1 MYVPAHFEEKRTE
14 VPHDLISGH
23 PFGILVTHCGD
34 GLDANHL
41 PFGLDRERG
50 PLGVLYA
57 HVARANPVWQTVTD
71 GDDALAVFEAGDAY
85 ISPGW
90 YPSKQAFHKQVPTW
104 NYMVAHAHGRIAV
117 HDDERIVRRI
127 VARLTKTH
135 EAAQLDPWK
144 MSDSPKDFMDA
155 MVKAVV
161 GLEIHITRL
170 IGKTK
175 LGQNKEARDIQGA
188 GQALKARGDDVI
200 GNAMLSLPAAKE

>member
-1 MYVPAHFEEKRTE
+1 MNVPAHFEEQRTE
-14 VPHDLISGH
+14 VLHDLISGH
-23 PFGILVTHCGD
+23 PFGILVTHCPN

-50 PLGVLYA
+50 SLGVLYA
-57 HVARANPVWQTVTD
+57 HVARANPVWQNVTD
-71 GDDALAVFEAGDAY
+71 GDDVLAVFEAGDAY

-90 YPSKQAFHKQVPTW
+90 YPSKQEFHKQVPTW
-104 NYMVAHAHGRIAV
+104 NYVVAHAHGRIAV
-117 HDDERIVRRI
+117 HDDERIVRGI

-144 MSDSPKDFMDA
+144 MSDSPKEFMDA

-170 IGKTK
+170 IGKSK
-175 LGQNKEARDIQGA
+175 LGQNKEARDIQG
-188 GQALKARGDDVI
+188 GGEALKARGDDAI
-200 GNAMLSLPAAKE
+200 GNAMLSLPAAQE